1 MKPLIEIFIG
11 APNYSNFVEII
22 FVQNTEEFDDI
33 ATSQKLMLDK
43 IQRQLDLLV
52 VIPFEKSPFFILQR
66 FGNMRL

>member
-11 APNYSNFVEII
+11 APNDCNFVEII

-33 ATSQKLMLDK
+33 AAPQKLMLDK

-52 VIPFEKSPFFILQR
+52 IIPFEKSPFFILQR
-66 FGNMRL
+66 F